1 LDLQEFSL
9 GSPVSSANQ
18 TDRHDITEILLKDVL
33 NTIILTLTLEPEYFF
48 LLIFLPKYAYSQI
61 QHTILKEKITAP
73 FLVKWAVQKY
83 RHKDSQ

>member
-1 LDLQEFSL
+1 
-9 GSPVSSANQ
+9 VSSANQ
-18 TDRHDITEILLKDVL
+18 IDRHDITEILLKDVL

-48 LLIFLPKYAYSQI
+48 LPKYAYLQI

-83 RHKDSQ
+83 VIKTLNSKASKLL